1 MDIAIIGAGS
11 HFTLHLLRALYQAAP
26 PDRSYHLRFMDIR
39 SEPLDALGDLIP
51 RLNRVTGRSVRYSCH
66 RDQASAL
73 DSADHVLV
81 SFAVD
86 FPASFLRTC
95 WVMRNHG
102 ISFVEGETATPGALV
117 ATLRHL
123 PPLVDIAREIQRHT
137 DGAWLHIIN
146 NPMPRLVQGVIRATG
161 YTRVVGHCHGTIE
174 TRQRIADL
182 TNTPAEEI
190 DLFVAGI
197 NHFHVV
203 QRAVDRRDGS
213 DLLQAIATLPASR
226 TERWEQDDFT
236 QSRLFQE
243 LGYVLGCGN
252 WHNFDYV
259 PYSNQRLFRHADYN
273 TWERYCLAVQARRQ
287 AAIEGEV
294 GSQLVDDSAVRVFM
308 EGDEREQMFAIMQA
322 LSGETPSYV
331 YLSGNMPNDGHIP
344 ELPSGSVVELP
355 ATVTSEGVALHKS
368 ATPLPA
374 FFASWVRQQLT
385 VHDRSVRAALDR
397 SRQAAIEAIASDPSF
412 RDCDCSP
419 GQLLDEMM
427 DANAGLVPALA

>member
-26 PDRSYHLRFMDIR
+26 RDDSYHLRCMDIR
-39 SEPLDALGDLIP
+39 REPLDALDHLIP
-51 RLNRVTGRSVRYSCH
+51 RLNRVTGRSVQHSCH
-66 RDQASAL
+66 QDRAAAL
-73 DSADHVLV
+73 DGADHVLV

-95 WVMRNHG
+95 WVMHDHG
-102 ISFVEGETATPGALV
+102 IRFVEGETATPGALM

-123 PPLVDIAREIQRHT
+123 PPLVDITQEIQRST
-137 DGAWLHIIN
+137 DGAWVHIIN
-146 NPMPRLVQGVIRATG
+146 NPMPRLIQGVMRATG

-182 TNTPAEEI
+182 TDTPVEEI

-203 QRAVDRRDGS
+203 QRAVDLRDGT
-213 DLLQAIATLPASR
+213 DLLQTIARLPAAR
-226 TERWEQDDFT
+226 AEQWERDDFT
-236 QSRLFQE
+236 QWLLFRE
-243 LGYVLGCGN
+243 LGHVLGCGN

-287 AAIEGEV
+287 VGAEGEV
-294 GSQLVDDSAVRVFM
+294 GSHLVDDSAVRMFID
-308 EGDEREQMFAIMQA
+308 GHEREQMFAIMQA
-322 LSGETPSYV
+322 LSGEAPPYF

-344 ELPSGSVVELP
+344 ALPPDVIVELP
-355 ATVTSEGVALHKS
+355 ATVTPDGVSLYRS
-368 ATPLPA
+368 DTPLPA
-374 FFASWVRQQLT
+374 FFASWVRHHLT
-385 VHDRSVRAALDR
+385 IHDLSVRAALNH

-419 GQLLDEMM
+419 GQLLDEMV
-427 DANAGLVPALA
+427 DANAGLMPNLE